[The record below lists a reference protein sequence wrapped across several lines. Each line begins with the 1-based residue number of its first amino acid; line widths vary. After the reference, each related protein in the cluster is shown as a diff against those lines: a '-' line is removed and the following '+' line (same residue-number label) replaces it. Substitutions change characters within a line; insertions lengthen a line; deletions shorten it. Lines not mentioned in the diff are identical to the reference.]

1 MQDLSDEILLSLVE
15 NLSYD
20 DRENLRNTSRR
31 FAKFLIKKC
40 IDVPAHLIKIFYSVR
55 GELKGFLCGHIDRDQ
70 FVGPVKI
77 SITELNNDK
86 FLVDEFTL
94 EGKVKMTKEE
104 TSDTREIARV
114 QSMLRNREM
123 IPVGK
128 WIVKQ
133 PVEDISY
140 YSFFNFD
147 DQGER
152 HGVWNLMR
160 DHPDHEEFLLI
171 DHGTLIIK
179 KTIDEDGVK
188 QVTEYVDNVEK
199 FEDIIFSDRLIRYE
213 KDQDGQVLSV
223 YGCVSDASSTNQ
235 YIISDGIKYG
245 LIFYANGSINSSIF
259 VLSYNNWISFGFLA
273 SMPTD
278 EENDE
283 ACFIPSIESGLNIDE
298 IPEEDSCFAFTRDFW
313 SEGIFKLLR
322 ISHVTFA
329 EHALHPEQS
338 YDVSRSEELIPG
350 ANKDEMKLQR
360 SSSLI
365 LLPADLSQF
374 RHEG

>member
-40 IDVPAHLIKIFYSVR
+40 ISVPTHLIKIFYSVR
-55 GELKGFLCGHIDRDQ
+55 GESKGFLCGHIDGDR
-70 FVGPVKI
+70 FIGPVKI

-94 EGKVKMTKEE
+94 EGKVKMIKEGA
-104 TSDTREIARV
+104 SNTREIARV
-114 QSMLRNREM
+114 QSILRNREM

-133 PVEDISY
+133 PVENISY

-147 DQGER
+147 DQGRR

-160 DHPDHEEFLLI
+160 GHPDHEEFLLI
-171 DHGTLIIK
+171 EHGNLIIK
-179 KTIDEDGVK
+179 KTIDEKGVK
-188 QVTEYVDNVEK
+188 YVTEYIDNVEK

-213 KDQDGQVLSV
+213 KDQDGRVLSI
-223 YGCVSDASSTNQ
+223 YGCVSDASSANQ

-245 LIFYANGSINSSIF
+245 LIFYADGSINSSIF
-259 VLSYNNWISFGFLA
+259 VLSDNNWISFGFLA

-278 EENDE
+278 EENSE
-283 ACFIPSIESGLNIDE
+283 ACFMPSIESGLNIDK
-298 IPEEDSCFAFTRDFW
+298 ISEEDSCFDFTRDFW
-313 SEGIFKLLR
+313 SEGIFNFLR
-322 ISHVTFA
+322 IPHLTYA
-329 EHALHPEQS
+329 EHVP
-338 YDVSRSEELIPG
+338 DT
-350 ANKDEMKLQR
+350 NKDEMKLQR

-365 LLPADLSQF
+365 LLPLVLPESHF
-374 RHEG
+374 GII